1 MEASR
6 KRKFSNGL
14 LYVILAALAVFFILP
29 VVFVAFTAL
38 KSNADL
44 NAHSFYS
51 FPQEL
56 MWSNFADAWNRIR
69 KYMGNSLFISIV
81 KVPLGILVN
90 ALAAFA
96 LTRLRFKWATG
107 MFVFILIGM
116 MVPMQATLVPLN
128 MMLNAFDL
136 NNTYPGIMFIYL
148 GFGIPF
154 GVLVLRGFMLAIPKE
169 LDEAALIDGCGELGK
184 FFRIIVPIAMPAIAT
199 LFILDFLATWNEFLL
214 AQIFITKDS
223 MQPITAGLLTFQGQH
238 STNYTLLN
246 AGALLSILPVMFVY
260 VFFQKYLISGMVG
273 AVKG

>member
-14 LYVILAALAVFFILP
+14 LYVILAVLAVFFILP

-136 NNTYPGIMFIYL
+136 NNTYPGIMFIYPAFWCC
-148 GFGIPF
+148 GDSCWPF
-154 GVLVLRGFMLAIPKE
+154 PKSWM
-169 LDEAALIDGCGELGK
+169 K
-184 FFRIIVPIAMPAIAT
+184 RR
-199 LFILDFLATWNEFLL
+199 
-214 AQIFITKDS
+214 
-223 MQPITAGLLTFQGQH
+223 
-238 STNYTLLN
+238 
-246 AGALLSILPVMFVY
+246 
-260 VFFQKYLISGMVG
+260 
-273 AVKG
+273 

>member
-1 MEASR
+1 MHAAP
-6 KRKFSNGL
+6 KRKLANGL
-14 LYVILAALAVFFILP
+14 LYAALIILAVIFVLP
-29 VVFVAFTAL
+29 IVFVAFTAL

-44 NAHSFYS
+44 NANSFYS
-51 FPQEL
+51 LPEQL
-56 MWSNFADAWNRIR
+56 VWSNFADAWNRIR
-69 KYMGNSLFISIV
+69 KYMANSLFISIV

-96 LTRLRFKWATG
+96 LTRLRFRWATG
-107 MFVFILIGM
+107 LFIFFLIGM

-128 MMLNAFDL
+128 MLLNALGL
-136 NNTYPGIMFIYL
+136 NNTYPGIFFVYL

-154 GVLVLRGFMLAIPKE
+154 GILVLRGFMLAIPRE
-169 LDEAALIDGCGELGK
+169 LDEAAVIDGCGELGK
-184 FFRIIVPIAMPAIAT
+184 FFRIIVPLAMPAVAT

-214 AQIFITKDS
+214 AQIFITKES

-246 AGALLSILPVMFVY
+246 AGVLLSIIPVMVVY

>member
-1 MEASR
+1 MSASL
-6 KRKFSNGL
+6 KRKLSDGL
-14 LYVILAALAVFFILP
+14 VYLVLVLLSVFFILP
-29 VVFVAFTAL
+29 VIFVAFTAL

-44 NAHSFYS
+44 SANTFYS
-51 FPQEL
+51 FPKEL
-56 MWSNFADAWNRIR
+56 MWSNFAEAWNMI
-69 KYMGNSLFISIV
+69 KHYMGNSLLISIV
-81 KVPLGILVN
+81 KVPLGILIN

-107 MFVFILIGM
+107 MFIFILIGM

-128 MMLNAFDL
+128 MMLNAVNL
-136 NNTYPGIMFIYL
+136 NNTYPGIIFVYL

-154 GVLVLRGFMLAIPKE
+154 GILVLRGFMLAIPRD
-169 LDEAALIDGCGELGK
+169 LDEAAVIDGCNELDK
-184 FFRIIVPIAMPAIAT
+184 FFRIIVPITMPAIAT

-214 AQIFITKDS
+214 AQIFITKES
-223 MQPITAGLLTFQGQH
+223 MQPITAGLLSFQGQH

-246 AGALLSILPVMFVY
+246 AGVLISILPVMVVY